1 MDRKTVE
8 NYKGICAQI
17 VAEKALKVSDTVT
30 ASLPEYPYSKHTLTI
45 TGTEDNPHSQK
56 LHKLERQKAE
66 IEEAIWGLEDGI
78 EKAVISM
85 HVLAGM
91 AWGEMAASLGGCY
104 TVDGLKQVY
113 RRGMKKHF

>member
-1 MDRKTVE
+1 MTRDFLER
-8 NYKGICAQI
+8 YKGICAQI
-17 VAEKALKVSDTVT
+17 IAEKALKVSDTVT
-30 ASLPEYPYSKHTLTI
+30 ASLTEYPYSKHTLTI
-45 TGTEDNPHSQK
+45 TGTDEHSQR
-56 LHKLERQKAE
+56 LHKLERQKTE

-91 AWGEMAASLGGCY
+91 AWGEMAAALGGCY

-113 RRGMKKHF
+113 RRGMKKYF

>member
-8 NYKGICAQI
+8 SYKGVCAQI
-17 VAEKALKVSDTVT
+17 VAEKTRKISDTVS
-30 ASLPEYPYSKHTLTI
+30 ASSPEYPYGKHTLTI
-45 TGTEDNPHSQK
+45 TGADEHSQR

-78 EKAVISM
+78 EKAVICM
-85 HVLAGM
+85 HVLVGM

-113 RRGMKKHF
+113 RRGMKKYF

>member
-1 MDRKTVE
+1 MDREQVE
-8 NYKGICAQI
+8 RYKGICAQI

-45 TGTEDNPHSQK
+45 TGADEHSQR
-56 LHKLERQKAE
+56 LHKLERQKTE

-91 AWGEMAASLGGCY
+91 AWGEMAAALGGCY

-113 RRGMKKHF
+113 RRGMKKYF

>member
-1 MDRKTVE
+1 MDREQVE
-8 NYKGICAQI
+8 RYKGICAQI

-30 ASLPEYPYSKHTLTI
+30 ASSTEYPYSKHTLTI
-45 TGTEDNPHSQK
+45 TGTDEHSK
-56 LHKLERQKAE
+56 RLHKLEREKSE

-85 HVLAGM
+85 HVLADM
-91 AWGEMAASLGGCY
+91 AWGEMAAALGGSY

-113 RRGMKKHF
+113 RRGMKKYF

>member
-1 MDRKTVE
+1 MDREQVE
-8 NYKGICAQI
+8 RYKGICAQI

-30 ASLPEYPYSKHTLTI
+30 ASSTEYPYSKHTLTI
-45 TGTEDNPHSQK
+45 TGTDERSK
-56 LHKLERQKAE
+56 RLHKLERQKTE

-85 HVLAGM
+85 HVLADM
-91 AWGEMAASLGGCY
+91 AWGEMAASLGGSY

-113 RRGMKKHF
+113 RRGMKKYF